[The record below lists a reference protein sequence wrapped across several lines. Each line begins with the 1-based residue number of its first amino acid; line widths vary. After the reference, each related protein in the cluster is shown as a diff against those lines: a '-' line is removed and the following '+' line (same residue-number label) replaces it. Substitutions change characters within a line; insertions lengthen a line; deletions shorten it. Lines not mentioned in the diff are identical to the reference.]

1 MNINGSPHGEPFFLF
16 NLIGGNKL
24 EPDKIL
30 IPIREC
36 ELTLSEV
43 MKQIW
48 IWIEEMPDY
57 EIFMDGDAYAIV
69 ARKKR

>member
-1 MNINGSPHGEPFFLF
+1 M
-16 NLIGGNKL
+16 

-30 IPIREC
+30 IDIRTC

-43 MKQIW
+43 MKQIE
-48 IWIEEMPDY
+48 IWKKEMPDH

-69 ARKKR
+69 ARKL